1 MLKKLGAYL
10 VLAVSC
16 AGEVYLLIPGG
27 YDVFHGGILH
37 TFVGVL
43 GLLGF
48 PFLGI
53 YTMWA
58 VFFRKNTKVSDKSQD
73 GNTEVES
80 ATKLSEKRK
89 RKYILM
95 LDELPNKRE
104 FNADIDTSKDQIN
117 RFEAYLSNIRTL
129 YSGLSHKAKINS
141 AESERAINGAI
152 GIFYRRIESMMA
164 CIRLFD
170 SNEYRTFCSG
180 ELELKSQ
187 KSILE
192 KKALFE
198 KTFKYVDEITD
209 SNEELIL
216 AVHKLLSALTEMG
229 LSKEWD
235 NDTILATRRLNDY
248 IKSAEG
254 VTELNSEIGE
264 EIMGYFGKK

>member
-10 VLAVSC
+10 ILAVSC
-16 AGEVYLLIPGG
+16 ALEVYLVIPGG
-27 YDVFHGGILH
+27 YDVFHGGVLH

-43 GLLGF
+43 GLLAF
-48 PFLGI
+48 PILGI

-58 VFFRKNTKVSDKSQD
+58 VFFRKTTQISNKSKD
-73 GNTEVES
+73 GNAEVEN
-80 ATKLSEKRK
+80 ATKLSERRK
-89 RKYILM
+89 KNYILM
-95 LDELPNKRE
+95 LDELPNKKE
-104 FNADIDTSKDQIN
+104 FNSDIETSKDQIN
-117 RFEAYLSNIRTL
+117 RFEAYLTNIRTL
-129 YSGLSHKAKINS
+129 YFSLSHKSKINS
-141 AESERAINGAI
+141 VESEQAINGAI
-152 GIFYRRIESMMA
+152 GIFYKRIESMMA

-229 LSKEWD
+229 LSKDWD
-235 NDTILATRRLNDY
+235 NDTMIATRRLNDY

-264 EIMGYFGKK
+264 QIMGLWQK